1 MTYIENIFLCMVSPL
16 LVAALCMGRRHLRF
30 FLFCIVG
37 MGVCLLSAYVN
48 TFVAALY
55 QTTAFH
61 ATVEI
66 APVVEEVMKLLPLM
80 FYLFVFEPKPDEI
93 KNAVL
98 TLAAGFA
105 TFENVCYLTE
115 NGAADFDLLLIRGI
129 STGALHIFCGIFI
142 GFGLAYIFR
151 QRAIAI
157 TGMVGLLGACGV
169 FHAIF
174 NLLISADGIWRWMG
188 YLFPSGM
195 IIVLVSGWHLMVK
208 LNHMK

>member
-1 MTYIENIFLCMVSPL
+1 MNYYGVDTIEASI
-16 LVAALCMGRRHLRF
+16 
-30 FLFCIVG
+30 
-37 MGVCLLSAYVN
+37 
-48 TFVAALY
+48 
-55 QTTAFH
+55 
-61 ATVEI
+61 EI
-66 APVVEEVMKLLPLM
+66 APVCEEVMKLFPLL
-80 FYLFVFEPKPDEI
+80 FYILIFEPQRDQIPRVAI
-93 KNAVL
+93 AIAV
-98 TLAAGFA
+98 GFA

-115 NGAADFDLLLIRGI
+115 NGAADFDFLLIRGI
-129 STGALHIFCGIFI
+129 STGALHILCGIFI

-174 NLLISADGIWRWMG
+174 NLLISADGIWRWMW

-195 IIVLVSGWHLMVK
+195 IIVLVSVWHLMVK

>member
-1 MTYIENIFLCMVSPL
+1 MVKNKYLFSFIHSRVQAYKENKLNVDVAVVHSEYIEK
-16 LVAALCMGRRHLRF
+16 
-30 FLFCIVG
+30 
-37 MGVCLLSAYVN
+37 
-48 TFVAALY
+48 T
-55 QTTAFH
+55 
-61 ATVEI
+61 E
-66 APVVEEVMKLLPLM
+66 
-80 FYLFVFEPKPDEI
+80 
-93 KNAVL
+93 
-98 TLAAGFA
+98 FA

-129 STGALHIFCGIFI
+129 STGALHILCGIFI

-195 IIVLVSGWHLMVK
+195 IIVLVSVWQS
-208 LNHMK
+208 